1 MSQFNG
7 QWERAIFDP
16 YSSETPRLIVM
27 KLEIYNYLQDTTP
40 RAKFQGGYVYVGGL
54 GKFDA

>member
-40 RAKFQGGYVYVGGL
+40 RAKFQGGVRLRGRSGQI
-54 GKFDA
+54 